1 MSVSRGLLALA
12 IGTVISAAAFAG
24 DAKSGPEKGSPA
36 SAFDVR
42 DFTGRF
48 KGQKLCYV

>member
-1 MSVSRGLLALA
+1 M
-12 IGTVISAAAFAG
+12 VISAAAFAG
-24 DAKSGPEKGSPA
+24 DLKSGPEKGSSA